1 MASSSGKMNHPPG
14 GSGAC
19 NGTAIADI
27 PSVNVEQELYDYQM
41 HTKMCKKIAQ
51 LTKVIYSLNT
61 KNEEQEA
68 TLQSLRRFAT
78 ETQGS
83 LQPTTG
89 QDEEEEESASILR
102 TRLLE
107 LQAAVE
113 EVEERGQRA
122 EIEYAERI
130 AVLTQETSDLRR
142 DYQNLQTD
150 RDNQHKLLQQTQ
162 EEKKHLENEYQQL
175 RKARD
180 EERKREEEEKM
191 QRVEEERKKEMED
204 KNRETEERNRES
216 QERKRVEEECE
227 IKLKTVRKEVQAL
240 REEKES
246 VEKQFKSD
254 MEEWKKRVKD
264 MEEERKEE
272 QEAAKKTLQQSL
284 NEHINQWHQREQENR
299 KSQNSTLQQRLRKAE
314 ADLEVREQRLN
325 DSNRHCSKLQER
337 VEDIEE
343 QLEDGR
349 QRVAEAESVAKK
361 AEEEL
366 TVAKERLLLQENE
379 LQSKSEELMS
389 QSSSQ
394 VRFSAEVEELRSQLS
409 RLNIRNKELELQNSG
424 RSNDHARM
432 LKQHADTLSSMRL
445 ELQRA
450 HTEEIRR
457 LQQEVEN
464 ERKNDRQELEEE
476 KKQVQQKMEDEKV
489 RLKEQL
495 RKALEE
501 VIRKHASELR
511 HAHTM
516 LDAEKKKTQQAEE
529 QMKTTEE
536 DRKVLETERVELCNQ
551 LQLSKTEMTKLEEMV
566 QTLEREREEEKE
578 RAKER
583 EKECAEVEQQSACGP
598 ECVRMR
604 EELENTHSSMQQI
617 QEEFAAQKE
626 VLQAEISALQQERDI
641 LQQSNHGLEERIRLQ
656 FEKQFSDQI
665 MELKREKEEE
675 IRKMNQ
681 QWQHRVEELQTQLE
695 ERRVLSEKIEGER
708 ERRYGNGEMERMKQE
723 IQKTRDMNSSLRAQ
737 LHSTI
742 QEKERLM
749 RQQLQVVKEE
759 DEDEEDRKSTGEREE
774 EREKRGWR
782 EREEELLRVERLNHQ
797 RALQVLEAQANEELQ
812 AERQRL
818 LTQHKLQLDKQKAEL
833 TQQHTEWVRQVTQRH
848 MQQIEDLQ
856 NEIHTHTQMMAL
868 QQDLKQQNRLQ
879 SLERQLD
886 EKSSEVQELKRENE
900 DLKERI
906 NALSSQREEQ
916 DDHKHKHK
924 SFPVKKDEDGE
935 ADGSDHRNNMETV
948 KREHRMEIQ
957 TIISDFS
964 TAQTRLQARI
974 VALETELREREERG
988 KRRVEDLHTIAKLQD
1003 KLSERDQLIKSLVE
1017 DLHQLS
1023 QHPPLC
1029 SDEILKPHESRTQAG
1044 TLTPTMKKKTVEDTC
1059 IPNLCSYDGGSPK
1072 AKCSPVMERVL
1083 PSLEQSGRGTPLT
1096 RTHPPTSPH
1105 AEHRA
1110 SVRHSRPSSQELRHQ
1125 PQLKINYNQHIR
1137 TPAEQRVIE
1146 TGPDG
1151 QDPQKQEWFTKYFSF

>member
-1 MASSSGKMNHPPG
+1 MASGSGK
-14 GSGAC
+14 SGAC

-27 PSVNVEQELYDYQM
+27 PKVNVEQELYDYQM

-68 TLQSLRRFAT
+68 TLQSLRRVAT

-83 LQPTTG
+83 LQPTAG

-107 LQAAVE
+107 LQATVE

-122 EIEYAERI
+122 EIEYVERI
-130 AVLTQETSDLRR
+130 AVLTQETSDLHR
-142 DYQNLQTD
+142 DYQNLQTE
-150 RDNQHKLLQQTQ
+150 RDSQHKLLQQTQ
-162 EEKKHLENEYQQL
+162 EENKRLESECQEL
-175 RKARD
+175 RRARD

-191 QRVEEERKKEMED
+191 HRVEEERK
-204 KNRETEERNRES
+204 RES
-216 QERKRVEEECE
+216 QERKRLEEECE
-227 IKLKTVRKEVQAL
+227 ERLKAVRKELQAL
-240 REEKES
+240 REEKERA
-246 VEKQFKSD
+246 EKEWKRD
-254 MEEWKKRVKD
+254 VEEWKRRIKE
-264 MEEERKEE
+264 MEEEKREE
-272 QEAAKKTLQQSL
+272 QNAAEKMLQKSL

-299 KSQNSTLQQRLRKAE
+299 KSQNATLQQRLRKAE
-314 ADLEVREQRLN
+314 TDLEVQEQRLN
-325 DSNRHCSKLQER
+325 ESNRHCSKLQER
-337 VEDIEE
+337 VEELEE

-349 QRVAEAESVAKK
+349 RRVAEAEDVARK
-361 AEEEL
+361 ADEEL
-366 TVAKERLLLQENE
+366 AVAKERLLLQENE

-394 VRFSAEVEELRSQLS
+394 VRVSAEVEELRSQLS
-409 RLNIRNKELELQNSG
+409 RLNIRNKELEFQNSG

-432 LKQHADTLSSMRL
+432 LKQASPAHKHAFKSRMKDCVYELPHHNHADALSSMRL

-457 LQQEVEN
+457 LQQEVDN

-476 KKQVQQKMEDEKV
+476 KKQVQQKMEEEKV

-511 HAHTM
+511 HTHAM
-516 LDAEKKKTQQAEE
+516 LDAEKKTTQQFEE
-529 QMKTTEE
+529 QMKTREE
-536 DRKVLETERVELCNQ
+536 ERKALETEREELRNQ
-551 LQLSKTEMTKLEEMV
+551 LQLSHREVFADLSLLGLQMAKLEEMI
-566 QTLEREREEEKE
+566 QTLEREREEERE
-578 RAKER
+578 RSKER
-583 EKECAEVEQQSACGP
+583 EQECAEVKQQTACGP
-598 ECVRMR
+598 ECVRVR

-617 QEEFAAQKE
+617 QEEFTAKKE
-626 VLQAEISALQQERDI
+626 VLQAEISALQQERDV
-641 LQQSNHGLEERIRLQ
+641 LQQSNHSIEERIRLQ

-665 MELKREKEEE
+665 VELEREREEE
-675 IRKMNQ
+675 IRKMDQ

-695 ERRVLSEKIEGER
+695 ERRALSEKMEGER

-723 IQKTRDMNSSLRAQ
+723 IQKTRDMNSSLRSQ

-749 RQQLQVVKEE
+749 RQKLQV
-759 DEDEEDRKSTGEREE
+759 
-774 EREKRGWR
+774 
-782 EREEELLRVERLNHQ
+782 H
-797 RALQVLEAQANEELQ
+797 
-812 AERQRL
+812 
-818 LTQHKLQLDKQKAEL
+818 KQKAEL

-886 EKSSEVQELKRENE
+886 EKSSEVQELKRENG
-900 DLKERI
+900 DLKRMS
-906 NALSSQREEQ
+906 AKSTQREEP

-924 SFPVKKDEDGE
+924 SFSEERDEVGE
-935 ADGSDHRNNMETV
+935 EVGWDHRNNMESV

-964 TAQTRLQARI
+964 TAQTGLQARI

-1003 KLSERDQLIKSLVE
+1003 KLSERDQLIKSLVVRDAHTRRHE

-1023 QHPPLC
+1023 QHPTLC
-1029 SDEILKPHESRTQAG
+1029 SDEILKPYDSRTQAG
-1044 TLTPTMKKKTVEDTC
+1044 TLTPTMKKKGVEETS

-1072 AKCSPVMERVL
+1072 AKCSPVMERGL
-1083 PSLEQSGRGTPLT
+1083 SSLEQSGRGSTLT
-1096 RTHPPTSPH
+1096 RTHTPTPPN

-1110 SVRHSRPSSQELRHQ
+1110 SFRHKHPPSQEVRHQ
-1125 PQLKINYNQHIR
+1125 PQLQINYSQHIR
-1137 TPAEQRVIE
+1137 TPAEQRLIE
-1146 TGPDG
+1146 TGSDG
-1151 QDPQKQEWFTKYFSF
+1151 QDSQKQEWFTKYFSF

>member
-1 MASSSGKMNHPPG
+1 MASSSGKMNQPSG

-27 PSVNVEQELYDYQM
+27 PNVNVEQEMYDYQM

-61 KNEEQEA
+61 KNDEQEA
-68 TLQSLRRFAT
+68 TLQSLRRVAT

-107 LQAAVE
+107 LQATVE
-113 EVEERGQRA
+113 EVEERGQRV
-122 EIEYAERI
+122 ENEYAERI

-162 EEKKHLENEYQQL
+162 EENKRLENECQEL
-175 RKARD
+175 IRARD

-191 QRVEEERKKEMED
+191 NRVEEERKRETEERNK
-204 KNRETEERNRES
+204 ETEERNRES
-216 QERKRVEEECE
+216 RERKRVEDECE
-227 IKLKTVRKEVQAL
+227 ERLKTVRKELQAL
-240 REEKES
+240 REEKERA
-246 VEKQFKSD
+246 EKEWKRD
-254 MEEWKKRVKD
+254 VEEWKKRVKD
-264 MEEERKEE
+264 MEEERREE

-299 KSQNSTLQQRLRKAE
+299 KSQNATLQQRLRKAE
-314 ADLEVREQRLN
+314 TDLEVREQRLN
-325 DSNRHCSKLQER
+325 ESNRHCSKLQER
-337 VEDIEE
+337 VEDLEE

-349 QRVAEAESVAKK
+349 RRVSEAEGVAKK

-366 TVAKERLLLQENE
+366 AVAKERLLLQENE

-394 VRFSAEVEELRSQLS
+394 VRVSAEVEELRSQLS

-424 RSNDHARM
+424 RSSDHARM

-476 KKQVQQKMEDEKV
+476 KKNVQQKMEEEKV

-511 HAHTM
+511 HAHAM

-529 QMKTTEE
+529 QMKTGEE
-536 DRKVLETERVELCNQ
+536 ERKVLEKEKEDLDNQ
-551 LQLSKTEMTKLEEMV
+551 LQLSNTEMAKLECV
-566 QTLEREREEEKE
+566 IQTLEREREEEKE

-583 EKECAEVEQQSACGP
+583 EECAEVERQSAYCL
-598 ECVRMR
+598 ECVRVK
-604 EELENTHSSMQQI
+604 EELENMHRSMEQI

-626 VLQAEISALQQERDI
+626 LLQAEISALQQERDI
-641 LQQSNHGLEERIRLQ
+641 LQQSNHGIEERTRLQ

-665 MELKREKEEE
+665 VELKREREEE

-695 ERRVLSEKIEGER
+695 ERRALSEKLDGER
-708 ERRYGNGEMERMKQE
+708 ERRYSNGEMERMKQE
-723 IQKTRDMNSSLRAQ
+723 IQKTRDMNSSLRSQ

-742 QEKERLM
+742 QEKERLI

-759 DEDEEDRKSTGEREE
+759 DEDEEDEKATGEREE
-774 EREKRGWR
+774 EKEKWGWR

-797 RALQVLEAQANEELQ
+797 RALQALETQASEELQ
-812 AERQRL
+812 SERQRL

-900 DLKERI
+900 DLKERMS
-906 NALSSQREEQ
+906 AMSAQREEQ

-924 SFPVKKDEDGE
+924 SFPEERDAAGE
-935 ADGSDHRNNMETV
+935 ADGSDHRNNMESV

-964 TAQTRLQARI
+964 TSQTRLQARI

-1023 QHPPLC
+1023 QHPPHC
-1029 SDEILKPHESRTQAG
+1029 SDEIMKPYDSRTQAG
-1044 TLTPTMKKKTVEDTC
+1044 TLTPTMKKKGVEETS

-1072 AKCSPVMERVL
+1072 AKCSPVIERGF

-1096 RTHPPTSPH
+1096 RTHTPTSPH

-1110 SVRHSRPSSQELRHQ
+1110 SIRHSRPSSQEVRHQ
-1125 PQLKINYNQHIR
+1125 PQLKMNYNQHIR

>member
-1 MASSSGKMNHPPG
+1 MASSSGKMNQPPG

-27 PSVNVEQELYDYQM
+27 PSGVNVEQELYDYQM

-68 TLQSLRRFAT
+68 TLQSLRRVAT

-107 LQAAVE
+107 LQATVE

-130 AVLTQETSDLRR
+130 AMLTQETSDLRR
-142 DYQNLQTD
+142 DFHNLQTD
-150 RDNQHKLLQQTQ
+150 RDNQYKLLQQTQ
-162 EEKKHLENEYQQL
+162 EENKRLENECQEL
-175 RKARD
+175 RRTRD

-191 QRVEEERKKEMED
+191 HRVEEERKREMDE
-204 KNRETEERNRES
+204 KNRES
-216 QERKRVEEECE
+216 QERQRVEEECE
-227 IKLKTVRKEVQAL
+227 ERLKTVRKELQAL
-240 REEKES
+240 REEKERG
-246 VEKQFKSD
+246 EKEWKRD
-254 MEEWKKRVKD
+254 EEEWKKKMKE
-264 MEEERKEE
+264 MEEERREE
-272 QEAAKKTLQQSL
+272 QKAAEKTLQKSL
-284 NEHINQWHQREQENR
+284 NEHIHQWHQREQENR
-299 KSQNSTLQQRLRKAE
+299 KSQNATLQQRLRKAE
-314 ADLEVREQRLN
+314 TDLDVQEQRLN
-325 DSNRHCSKLQER
+325 ESNRHCSKLQER
-337 VEDIEE
+337 VEDLEE

-349 QRVAEAESVAKK
+349 HRVAEAEAVAKK

-366 TVAKERLLLQENE
+366 AVAKERLLLQENE

-394 VRFSAEVEELRSQLS
+394 VRVSAEVEELRSQLS

-457 LQQEVEN
+457 LQQEVDS
-464 ERKNDRQELEEE
+464 ERKHDRQELEEE
-476 KKQVQQKMEDEKV
+476 KKQVQQKMEEEKV

-511 HAHTM
+511 QAHAM
-516 LDAEKKKTQQAEE
+516 LDTEKKKTQQIEE
-529 QMKTTEE
+529 QLNTGEEERKT
-536 DRKVLETERVELCNQ
+536 LETEREELRNQ
-551 LQLSKTEMTKLEEMV
+551 LQLSN
-566 QTLEREREEEKE
+566 REEEF
-578 RAKER
+578 
-583 EKECAEVEQQSACGP
+583 
-598 ECVRMR
+598 
-604 EELENTHSSMQQI
+604 N
-617 QEEFAAQKE
+617 AQKE

-641 LQQSNHGLEERIRLQ
+641 LQQSNHGIEERIRLQ

-665 MELKREKEEE
+665 VELKREREEE

-695 ERRVLSEKIEGER
+695 ERRALSEKMEGER
-708 ERRYGNGEMERMKQE
+708 ERRYGNGEMDRMKQE
-723 IQKTRDMNSSLRAQ
+723 IQKTRDMNSTLRSQ

-759 DEDEEDRKSTGEREE
+759 DEDEEDGKATGEREG

-797 RALQVLEAQANEELQ
+797 RALQALEAQANEELQ
-812 AERQRL
+812 SERQRL

-900 DLKERI
+900 DLKERMSAVI
-906 NALSSQREEQ
+906 AQREEQ

-924 SFPVKKDEDGE
+924 SFSEERDEAGE
-935 ADGSDHRNNMETV
+935 AVGSDHRNNMESV

-1023 QHPPLC
+1023 QHPTLC
-1029 SDEILKPHESRTQAG
+1029 SDEILKPYDSRTQAG
-1044 TLTPTMKKKTVEDTC
+1044 TLTPTMKKKGVEETS

-1072 AKCSPVMERVL
+1072 PKCSPVMERSSV
-1083 PSLEQSGRGTPLT
+1083 EQCGRGTTLT
-1096 RTHPPTSPH
+1096 RTHTPTSPH
-1105 AEHRA
+1105 SEHRA
-1110 SVRHSRPSSQELRHQ
+1110 SIRQSRPPSQEVRHQ

>member
-1 MASSSGKMNHPPG
+1 MASSSGKMNLPPG

-27 PSVNVEQELYDYQM
+27 PSGVNVELYDYQM

-68 TLQSLRRFAT
+68 TLQSLRRVAT

-83 LQPTTG
+83 LQPTTD
-89 QDEEEEESASILR
+89 QDEEEEESAFILR

-107 LQAAVE
+107 LQATVE

-130 AVLTQETSDLRR
+130 AMLTQETSDLRR

-162 EEKKHLENEYQQL
+162 EENKRLENECQEQ
-175 RKARD
+175 RRARD

-191 QRVEEERKKEMED
+191 NRVEEERKREM
-204 KNRETEERNRES
+204 EERNRES
-216 QERKRVEEECE
+216 QERQRVEEQCE
-227 IKLKTVRKEVQAL
+227 ERLKMVRKELQAL
-240 REEKES
+240 KEEKERT
-246 VEKQFKSD
+246 EKEWKRD
-254 MEEWKKRVKD
+254 VDDWKKRAKEI
-264 MEEERKEE
+264 EEERREE
-272 QEAAKKTLQQSL
+272 QKAAEKTLQKSL

-299 KSQNSTLQQRLRKAE
+299 KSQNATLQQRLRKAE
-314 ADLEVREQRLN
+314 TDLEVQEQRLN
-325 DSNRHCSKLQER
+325 ESNRHCSKLQER
-337 VEDIEE
+337 VEDLEE

-349 QRVAEAESVAKK
+349 HRVAEAEAEAKK

-366 TVAKERLLLQENE
+366 AVAKERLLLQENE
-379 LQSKSEELMS
+379 LQKELMS

-394 VRFSAEVEELRSQLS
+394 VRVSAEVEELRSQLS

-432 LKQHADTLSSMRL
+432 LKQHADALSSMRL

-450 HTEEIRR
+450 HIEEIRR

-476 KKQVQQKMEDEKV
+476 KKEVQQKMEEEKV

-511 HAHTM
+511 QAHAM
-516 LDAEKKKTQQAEE
+516 LDAEKKKTQQIEE
-529 QMKTTEE
+529 QMKTGGEE
-536 DRKVLETERVELCNQ
+536 RKALETEREELQNQ
-551 LQLSKTEMTKLEEMV
+551 LQLSNREMVKLEGVIQM
-566 QTLEREREEEKE
+566 LEREREEEKE
-578 RAKER
+578 RARER
-583 EKECAEVEQQSACGP
+583 EQEYAKVERQSACGP
-598 ECVRMR
+598 ECVRVR

-641 LQQSNHGLEERIRLQ
+641 LQQSNHSIEERIRLQ

-665 MELKREKEEE
+665 VEMKREREEE
-675 IRKMNQ
+675 IRKKNQ
-681 QWQHRVEELQTQLE
+681 QWQHRVDELQTQLE
-695 ERRVLSEKIEGER
+695 ERRALSEKMEGER

-723 IQKTRDMNSSLRAQ
+723 IQKTRDMNSTLRSQ

-749 RQQLQVVKEE
+749 RKQLQVVKEE
-759 DEDEEDRKSTGEREE
+759 DEDEDEEDGKATVEREE
-774 EREKRGWR
+774 ERAKRGWR

-797 RALQVLEAQANEELQ
+797 RALQALEAQANEELQ
-812 AERQRL
+812 SERQRL

-900 DLKERI
+900 DLKERMSAVI
-906 NALSSQREEQ
+906 AQKVEQ
-916 DDHKHKHK
+916 DDHKQKHK
-924 SFPVKKDEDGE
+924 SFSEERDEAGE
-935 ADGSDHRNNMETV
+935 AVGSDHRNNMESV

-957 TIISDFS
+957 TILSDFS
-964 TAQTRLQARI
+964 NAQTRLQARI

-1003 KLSERDQLIKSLVE
+1003 KLSERDRLIKSLVE

-1023 QHPPLC
+1023 QHPTLC
-1029 SDEILKPHESRTQAG
+1029 SDEILKPYDSRTQAG
-1044 TLTPTMKKKTVEDTC
+1044 TLTPTMKKKGVEETS

-1072 AKCSPVMERVL
+1072 AKCSPVMERG
-1083 PSLEQSGRGTPLT
+1083 SLEQCGRGNTLT
-1096 RTHPPTSPH
+1096 RTHTPTSPH
-1105 AEHRA
+1105 SEHRA
-1110 SVRHSRPSSQELRHQ
+1110 SSIRQSRPPSQEVRHQ
-1125 PQLKINYNQHIR
+1125 PPPKVNYNQHIR

>member
-1 MASSSGKMNHPPG
+1 MASSSGKMNQPPG

-27 PSVNVEQELYDYQM
+27 PNVNVEQELYDYQM

-68 TLQSLRRFAT
+68 TLQSLRRVAT

-107 LQAAVE
+107 LQATVE

-122 EIEYAERI
+122 EIEYVERI

-142 DYQNLQTD
+142 DFQNLQTD

-162 EEKKHLENEYQQL
+162 EENKRLENECQEL
-175 RKARD
+175 RRARD
-180 EERKREEEEKM
+180 EERKKEEEEKM
-191 QRVEEERKKEMED
+191 HRVEEERKREM
-204 KNRETEERNRES
+204 EERNRES
-216 QERKRVEEECE
+216 QERQRVEEECE
-227 IKLKTVRKEVQAL
+227 ERLKMVRKELQAL
-240 REEKES
+240 REEKERA
-246 VEKQFKSD
+246 EKEWKRD
-254 MEEWKKRVKD
+254 VEEWKKRVKE
-264 MEEERKEE
+264 MEEERREE
-272 QEAAKKTLQQSL
+272 QKATEKTLQKSL

-299 KSQNSTLQQRLRKAE
+299 KSQNATLQQRLRKAE
-314 ADLEVREQRLN
+314 TDLEVQEQRLN
-325 DSNRHCSKLQER
+325 ESNRHCNKLQER
-337 VEDIEE
+337 VEDLEE

-349 QRVAEAESVAKK
+349 HRVTEAEAVAKK

-366 TVAKERLLLQENE
+366 AVAKERLLLQENE
-379 LQSKSEELMS
+379 LQKELMS

-394 VRFSAEVEELRSQLS
+394 VRVSAEVEELRFQLS

-457 LQQEVEN
+457 LQQEVES

-476 KKQVQQKMEDEKV
+476 KKQVQQKMEEEKV

-511 HAHTM
+511 QAHAM
-516 LDAEKKKTQQAEE
+516 LDAEKKKTQQIEE
-529 QMKTTEE
+529 QMNTGEE
-536 DRKVLETERVELCNQ
+536 ERKALETEREELRNQ
-551 LQLSKTEMTKLEEMV
+551 LQLSNREMAKLEGV
-566 QTLEREREEEKE
+566 IQTLEKEREEEKE

-583 EKECAEVEQQSACGP
+583 EQEYAKVERQSACGP
-598 ECVRMR
+598 ECVRVR

-617 QEEFAAQKE
+617 QEECAAQKE

-641 LQQSNHGLEERIRLQ
+641 LQQSNHGIEERIRLQ

-665 MELKREKEEE
+665 VEMKREREEE

-695 ERRVLSEKIEGER
+695 ERRALSEKMEGER

-723 IQKTRDMNSSLRAQ
+723 IQKTRDMNSTLRSQ

-759 DEDEEDRKSTGEREE
+759 DEDEEDGKATGEREE

-797 RALQVLEAQANEELQ
+797 RALQALEAQANEELQ
-812 AERQRL
+812 SERQRL

-856 NEIHTHTQMMAL
+856 NEIHTYTQMMAL

-900 DLKERI
+900 DLKERMSAVI
-906 NALSSQREEQ
+906 AQKEER
-916 DDHKHKHK
+916 DDHKNKHK
-924 SFPVKKDEDGE
+924 SFSEERDEAGE
-935 ADGSDHRNNMETV
+935 AVGSDHRNNMESV

-1023 QHPPLC
+1023 QHPTLC
-1029 SDEILKPHESRTQAG
+1029 SNEILKPYDSRTQAG
-1044 TLTPTMKKKTVEDTC
+1044 TLTPTMKKKGVEETS

-1072 AKCSPVMERVL
+1072 AKCSPVMERGL
-1083 PSLEQSGRGTPLT
+1083 SSLEQCGRGTTLT
-1096 RTHPPTSPH
+1096 RTHTPTSPH
-1105 AEHRA
+1105 SEHRA
-1110 SVRHSRPSSQELRHQ
+1110 SIRQSRPPSQEVRHQ

>member
-1 MASSSGKMNHPPG
+1 MASGSGK
-14 GSGAC
+14 SGAC

-27 PSVNVEQELYDYQM
+27 PKVNVEQELYDYQM

-68 TLQSLRRFAT
+68 TLQSLRRVAT

-83 LQPTTG
+83 LQPTAG

-107 LQAAVE
+107 LQATVE

-122 EIEYAERI
+122 EIEYVERI
-130 AVLTQETSDLRR
+130 AVLTQETSDLHR
-142 DYQNLQTD
+142 DYQNLQTE
-150 RDNQHKLLQQTQ
+150 RDSQHKLLQQTQ
-162 EEKKHLENEYQQL
+162 EENKRLESECQEL
-175 RKARD
+175 RRARD

-191 QRVEEERKKEMED
+191 HRVEEERK
-204 KNRETEERNRES
+204 RES
-216 QERKRVEEECE
+216 QERKRLEEECE
-227 IKLKTVRKEVQAL
+227 ERLKAVRKELQAL
-240 REEKES
+240 REERERAEKEWKRD
-246 VEKQFKSD
+246 V
-254 MEEWKKRVKD
+254 EEWKRRIKE
-264 MEEERKEE
+264 MEEEKREE
-272 QEAAKKTLQQSL
+272 QNAAEKMLQKSL

-299 KSQNSTLQQRLRKAE
+299 KSQNATLQQRLRKAE
-314 ADLEVREQRLN
+314 TDLEVQEQRLN
-325 DSNRHCSKLQER
+325 ESNRHCSKLQER
-337 VEDIEE
+337 VEELEE

-349 QRVAEAESVAKK
+349 RRVAEAEDVARK
-361 AEEEL
+361 ADEEL
-366 TVAKERLLLQENE
+366 AVAKERLLLQENE
-379 LQSKSEELMS
+379 LQKELMS

-394 VRFSAEVEELRSQLS
+394 VRVSAEVEELRSQLS
-409 RLNIRNKELELQNSG
+409 RLNIRNKELEFQNSG

-432 LKQHADTLSSMRL
+432 LKQHADALSSMRL

-457 LQQEVEN
+457 LQQEVDN

-476 KKQVQQKMEDEKV
+476 KKQVQQKMEEEKV

-511 HAHTM
+511 HTHAM
-516 LDAEKKKTQQAEE
+516 LDAEKKTTQQVEE
-529 QMKTTEE
+529 QMKTREE
-536 DRKVLETERVELCNQ
+536 ERKALETEREELRNQ
-551 LQLSKTEMTKLEEMV
+551 LQLSHREMAKLEEMIK
-566 QTLEREREEEKE
+566 TLEREREEERE

-583 EKECAEVEQQSACGP
+583 EQECAEVERQTACGP
-598 ECVRMR
+598 ECVRVR
-604 EELENTHSSMQQI
+604 EELENTRSSMQQI
-617 QEEFAAQKE
+617 QEEFTAKKE
-626 VLQAEISALQQERDI
+626 VLQAEVSALQQERDV
-641 LQQSNHGLEERIRLQ
+641 LQQSNHSTEERIRLQ

-665 MELKREKEEE
+665 VELEREREEE

-695 ERRVLSEKIEGER
+695 ERRALSEKMEGER

-723 IQKTRDMNSSLRAQ
+723 IQKTRDMNSSLRSQ

-749 RQQLQVVKEE
+749 RQKLQVVKEE
-759 DEDEEDRKSTGEREE
+759 DEDEEDGRATGEREE
-774 EREKRGWR
+774 EREKWRWR

-797 RALQVLEAQANEELQ
+797 RALQALEAQAHEELQ
-812 AERQRL
+812 SERQRL

-886 EKSSEVQELKRENE
+886 EKSSEVQELKRENG
-900 DLKERI
+900 DLKRMS
-906 NALSSQREEQ
+906 AKSTQREEP

-924 SFPVKKDEDGE
+924 SFSEERDEAGE
-935 ADGSDHRNNMETV
+935 EVGWDHRNNMESV

-964 TAQTRLQARI
+964 TAQTGLQARI

-1023 QHPPLC
+1023 QHPTLC
-1029 SDEILKPHESRTQAG
+1029 SDEILKPYDSRTQAG
-1044 TLTPTMKKKTVEDTC
+1044 TLTPTMKKKGVEETS

-1072 AKCSPVMERVL
+1072 AKCSPVMERGL
-1083 PSLEQSGRGTPLT
+1083 SSLEQSGRGSTLT
-1096 RTHPPTSPH
+1096 RTHTPPN

-1110 SVRHSRPSSQELRHQ
+1110 SFRHKHPPSQEVRHQ
-1125 PQLKINYNQHIR
+1125 PQLQINYSQHIR
-1137 TPAEQRVIE
+1137 TPAEQRLIE
-1146 TGPDG
+1146 TGSDG
-1151 QDPQKQEWFTKYFSF
+1151 QDSQKQEWFTKYFSF

>member
-1 MASSSGKMNHPPG
+1 MASSSGKMNQPPG

-27 PSVNVEQELYDYQM
+27 PSGVNAEQELYDYQM

-68 TLQSLRRFAT
+68 TLQSLRRVAT

-89 QDEEEEESASILR
+89 QDEEEEESAFILR

-107 LQAAVE
+107 LQATVE

-122 EIEYAERI
+122 EIEYAECI
-130 AVLTQETSDLRR
+130 AVLTQETSDLRI

-162 EEKKHLENEYQQL
+162 EENKRLENECQEL
-175 RKARD
+175 RRARD

-191 QRVEEERKKEMED
+191 HRVEEERKREM
-204 KNRETEERNRES
+204 EERNRES
-216 QERKRVEEECE
+216 QERQRVEEECE
-227 IKLKTVRKEVQAL
+227 ERLKTVRKELQAL
-240 REEKES
+240 REEKER
-246 VEKQFKSD
+246 VEKEWKRD
-254 MEEWKKRVKD
+254 VEEWKKRVKE
-264 MEEERKEE
+264 MEEERREE
-272 QEAAKKTLQQSL
+272 QKAAEKTLQKSL

-299 KSQNSTLQQRLRKAE
+299 KSQNATLQQRLRKAE
-314 ADLEVREQRLN
+314 TDLEVQEQRLN
-325 DSNRHCSKLQER
+325 ESNRHCSKLQER
-337 VEDIEE
+337 VEDLED

-349 QRVAEAESVAKK
+349 HRVAEAEAVAKK

-366 TVAKERLLLQENE
+366 AVAKERLLLQENE
-379 LQSKSEELMS
+379 LQSKSGAHA
-389 QSSSQ
+389 QY
-394 VRFSAEVEELRSQLS
+394 RS
-409 RLNIRNKELELQNSG
+409 
-424 RSNDHARM
+424 
-432 LKQHADTLSSMRL
+432 HADALSSMRL

-476 KKQVQQKMEDEKV
+476 KKRVQQKMEEEKV

-511 HAHTM
+511 QAHTM
-516 LDAEKKKTQQAEE
+516 LDAEKKKTQQIEE
-529 QMKTTEE
+529 QMKTGEE
-536 DRKVLETERVELCNQ
+536 ERKALETEREELHNQ
-551 LQLSKTEMTKLEEMV
+551 LQLSNREMAKLEGV
-566 QTLEREREEEKE
+566 IQTLEREREEEKE

-583 EKECAEVEQQSACGP
+583 EQEYAKVERQSACGP
-598 ECVRMR
+598 ECVRVK

-641 LQQSNHGLEERIRLQ
+641 LQQSNHGIEERIRLQ

-665 MELKREKEEE
+665 VEMKREREEE

-695 ERRVLSEKIEGER
+695 ERRALSEKMEGER

-723 IQKTRDMNSSLRAQ
+723 IQKTRDMNSTLRSQ

-759 DEDEEDRKSTGEREE
+759 DEDEEDGKATGEREE

-797 RALQVLEAQANEELQ
+797 RALQALDAQANEELQ
-812 AERQRL
+812 SERQRL

-900 DLKERI
+900 DLKERMSAVI
-906 NALSSQREEQ
+906 AQKVEQ

-924 SFPVKKDEDGE
+924 SFSEECDEAGE
-935 ADGSDHRNNMETV
+935 AVGSDHRNNMESV

-957 TIISDFS
+957 TIISDFG

-1017 DLHQLS
+1017 DLHQIS
-1023 QHPPLC
+1023 QHPTLC
-1029 SDEILKPHESRTQAG
+1029 SDEIFKPYDSRTQAG
-1044 TLTPTMKKKTVEDTC
+1044 TLTPTMKKKGVEETS
-1059 IPNLCSYDGGSPK
+1059 IPNFCSYDGGSPK
-1072 AKCSPVMERVL
+1072 AKCSPVMERG
-1083 PSLEQSGRGTPLT
+1083 SLEQCGRGTTLT
-1096 RTHPPTSPH
+1096 RTHTPTSPH
-1105 AEHRA
+1105 SEHRA
-1110 SVRHSRPSSQELRHQ
+1110 SIRQSRPPSQEVRHQ

>member
-1 MASSSGKMNHPPG
+1 MASSSGKMNQPPG

-27 PSVNVEQELYDYQM
+27 PNVNVEQEMYDYQM

-68 TLQSLRRFAT
+68 TLLSLRRVAT

-83 LQPTTG
+83 LQPTAG

-107 LQAAVE
+107 LQATVE

-122 EIEYAERI
+122 EIEYVERI
-130 AVLTQETSDLRR
+130 AVLTQETSDLHR

-162 EEKKHLENEYQQL
+162 EENKRLENECQEL
-175 RKARD
+175 RRARD

-191 QRVEEERKKEMED
+191 HRVEEERKREVEER
-204 KNRETEERNRES
+204 NRETEERNRES
-216 QERKRVEEECE
+216 RERKRVEDECE
-227 IKLKTVRKEVQAL
+227 ERLKTVRKELQAL
-240 REEKES
+240 REEKEKA
-246 VEKQFKSD
+246 EKEWKRD
-254 MEEWKKRVKD
+254 VEEWKKRVKD
-264 MEEERKEE
+264 MEEERREE

-299 KSQNSTLQQRLRKAE
+299 KSQNATLQQRLRKAE
-314 ADLEVREQRLN
+314 TDLEVREQRLN
-325 DSNRHCSKLQER
+325 ESNRHCSKLQER
-337 VEDIEE
+337 VEDLEE

-349 QRVAEAESVAKK
+349 RRVAEAEGVAKK

-366 TVAKERLLLQENE
+366 AVAKERLLLQENE

-432 LKQHADTLSSMRL
+432 LKQHADALSSMRL

-476 KKQVQQKMEDEKV
+476 KKQVQQKMEEEKV

-511 HAHTM
+511 HAHAM
-516 LDAEKKKTQQAEE
+516 LDAEKKKTQQADE
-529 QMKTTEE
+529 QMKTGEE
-536 DRKVLETERVELCNQ
+536 ERKGLETEREELHKQ
-551 LQLSKTEMTKLEEMV
+551 LQLSNTEIAKLEGV
-566 QTLEREREEEKE
+566 LQTLEREREEEKE

-583 EKECAEVEQQSACGP
+583 EKECAEVERQSANGL
-598 ECVRMR
+598 ECVQVK
-604 EELENTHSSMQQI
+604 EELENMHRSMQQI

-641 LQQSNHGLEERIRLQ
+641 LQQSNHGVEERIRLQ

-665 MELKREKEEE
+665 VELKREREEE
-675 IRKMNQ
+675 IRNMNQ

-695 ERRVLSEKIEGER
+695 ERRALSEKLEGER

-723 IQKTRDMNSSLRAQ
+723 IQKTRDMNSSLRSQ

-749 RQQLQVVKEE
+749 RQHLQVVKEE
-759 DEDEEDRKSTGEREE
+759 DEDEEDGKATGEREE
-774 EREKRGWR
+774 EREKWGWR

-797 RALQVLEAQANEELQ
+797 RALQALETQANEELQ
-812 AERQRL
+812 SERQRL

-900 DLKERI
+900 DLKERMS
-906 NALSSQREEQ
+906 AMSAQREEQ
-916 DDHKHKHK
+916 VDHKHKHK
-924 SFPVKKDEDGE
+924 SFLEERDAAGE
-935 ADGSDHRNNMETV
+935 ADGSDHRNSMESV
-948 KREHRMEIQ
+948 KREHRLEIQ

-964 TAQTRLQARI
+964 TAQTRLQGRI

-1029 SDEILKPHESRTQAG
+1029 SDEILKPYDSRTQAG
-1044 TLTPTMKKKTVEDTC
+1044 TLTPTMKKKGVEETS

-1072 AKCSPVMERVL
+1072 AKCSPVERGL
-1083 PSLEQSGRGTPLT
+1083 PSLDQSGRGTPLT
-1096 RTHPPTSPH
+1096 RTHTPTSPH

-1110 SVRHSRPSSQELRHQ
+1110 SIRHSRPPSQEVRHQ

-1137 TPAEQRVIE
+1137 IPAEQRVIE

>member
-1 MASSSGKMNHPPG
+1 MASSAGKMNQPPG
-14 GSGAC
+14 DDC
-19 NGTAIADI
+19 NGTAIADV
-27 PSVNVEQELYDYQM
+27 SNVEQEMYDYQM

-68 TLQSLRRFAT
+68 TLQSLRRVAT
-78 ETQGS
+78 EMQGS
-83 LQPTTG
+83 LQPTTS
-89 QDEEEEESASILR
+89 QDDEDEESAFILR

-107 LQAAVE
+107 LQATVE

-122 EIEYAERI
+122 EIEYTERI
-130 AVLTQETSDLRR
+130 AMLTQETADLRR
-142 DYQNLQTD
+142 DYINLQTE

-162 EEKKHLENEYQQL
+162 DENKRLENECQEL
-175 RKARD
+175 RRARD
-180 EERKREEEEKM
+180 EESNREEEEKMHRVEEERKREEEDRKREA
-191 QRVEEERKKEMED
+191 EERKRLK
-204 KNRETEERNRES
+204 
-216 QERKRVEEECE
+216 EECE
-227 IKLKTVRKEVQAL
+227 DRLNTLRQKLKDL
-240 REEKES
+240 REEKGRS
-246 VEKQFKSD
+246 EKECKREV
-254 MEEWKKRVKD
+254 EEWKKRMKE
-264 MEEERKEE
+264 MEEERREE

-284 NEHINQWHQREQENR
+284 NEHISQWHQREQENR
-299 KSQNSTLQQRLRKAE
+299 KSQNATLQQRLRKAE
-314 ADLEVREQRLN
+314 AELEVQEQRLN
-325 DSNRHCSKLQER
+325 ESNRHCCKLQER
-337 VEDIEE
+337 VEDLEE
-343 QLEDGR
+343 QLEEGR
-349 QRVAEAESVAKK
+349 HRVTEAEGVAKK

-366 TVAKERLLLQENE
+366 SVAKERLLLQENE

-394 VRFSAEVEELRSQLS
+394 VRVSAEVEELRSQLS
-409 RLNIRNKELELQNSG
+409 RLNIRNKELELQNNG

-432 LKQHADTLSSMRL
+432 LKQHADALSSMRL

-450 HTEEIRR
+450 HTEEIGR
-457 LQQEVEN
+457 LQQEVEK

-476 KKQVQQKMEDEKV
+476 KKQVQQKMEEEKT

-511 HAHTM
+511 HAHAM
-516 LDAEKKKTQQAEE
+516 LDGEKKRIQQVEE
-529 QMKTTEE
+529 QMKASEEEKQGLQTEKE
-536 DRKVLETERVELCNQ
+536 ELCNQ
-551 LQLSKTEMTKLEEMV
+551 LELSKTQIAKLEGV
-566 QTLEREREEEKE
+566 IQTLEREREEEKE

-583 EKECAEVEQQSACGP
+583 EESAEVERQSACGP
-598 ECVRMR
+598 ECVRVR
-604 EELENTHSSMQQI
+604 EELENTHSSMHRI
-617 QEEFAAQKE
+617 KEEFAALNE
-626 VLQAEISALQQERDI
+626 GLQAEISALQQERDI
-641 LQQSNHGLEERIRLQ
+641 LQQSNHGTEERTRLQ
-656 FEKQFSDQI
+656 FEKQFSDQVA
-665 MELKREKEEE
+665 ELKREREEE
-675 IRKMNQ
+675 VKKINQ

-695 ERRVLSEKIEGER
+695 DRRVLSEKMEGER
-708 ERRYGNGEMERMKQE
+708 ERRYSDGEMERVKQE

-749 RQQLQVVKEE
+749 RQQLQVVREE
-759 DEDEEDRKSTGEREE
+759 DEDEEDREAAGERDK

-782 EREEELLRVERLNHQ
+782 EREEELLHAERLNHQ
-797 RALQVLEAQANEELQ
+797 RALQALETQASEDLQ
-812 AERQRL
+812 SERQRL

-886 EKSSEVQELKRENE
+886 EKSSEVQELKRDNE
-900 DLKERI
+900 DLKEQM
-906 NALSSQREEQ
+906 NTMSAQREER
-916 DDHKHKHK
+916 DKHKHR
-924 SFPVKKDEDGE
+924 SFSEERDEGGE
-935 ADGSDHRNNMETV
+935 ADGNDMECM

-964 TAQTRLQARI
+964 SAQTRLQARI

-1029 SDEILKPHESRTQAG
+1029 SDETLKPYDSRTQAG
-1044 TLTPTMKKKTVEDTC
+1044 TLTPTMKKKGVEETSM
-1059 IPNLCSYDGGSPK
+1059 PNFCSYDGGSSKP
-1072 AKCSPVMERVL
+1072 KCSTVMECGL
-1083 PSLEQSGRGTPLT
+1083 PSLEQSGRGNPLT
-1096 RTHPPTSPH
+1096 RTHTPTSPH
-1105 AEHRA
+1105 AERRT
-1110 SVRHSRPSSQELRHQ
+1110 SVRHSCPPSQEVRHQ
-1125 PQLKINYNQHIR
+1125 TQLKINYNQHIR

-1146 TGPDG
+1146 TGPDR

>member
-1 MASSSGKMNHPPG
+1 MSSSAAVAINDRQSGVTRPAGGMNPLSCINDIIKVWHNFVTF
-14 GSGAC
+14 SGYKLNISKNTSFC
-19 NGTAIADI
+19 ECSKPII
-27 PSVNVEQELYDYQM
+27 PSKSSADS
-41 HTKMCKKIAQ
+41 
-51 LTKVIYSLNT
+51 VIYSLNT

-68 TLQSLRRFAT
+68 TLQSLRRVAT

-89 QDEEEEESASILR
+89 QDEEEEESAFILR

-107 LQAAVE
+107 LQATVE

-130 AVLTQETSDLRR
+130 AVLTQETSNLHR

-162 EEKKHLENEYQQL
+162 EENKRLENECQEL
-175 RKARD
+175 RRARD

-191 QRVEEERKKEMED
+191 HRVEEERKREM
-204 KNRETEERNRES
+204 EERNRES
-216 QERKRVEEECE
+216 QERQRVEEECE
-227 IKLKTVRKEVQAL
+227 ERLKTVRKELQAL
-240 REEKES
+240 REEKER
-246 VEKQFKSD
+246 VEKEWKRD
-254 MEEWKKRVKD
+254 VEEWKKRVNE
-264 MEEERKEE
+264 MEEERREE
-272 QEAAKKTLQQSL
+272 QKAAEKTLQKSL

-299 KSQNSTLQQRLRKAE
+299 KSQNATLQQRLRKAE
-314 ADLEVREQRLN
+314 TDLEVQEQRLN
-325 DSNRHCSKLQER
+325 ESNRHCSKLQER
-337 VEDIEE
+337 VEDLEE

-349 QRVAEAESVAKK
+349 HRLAEAEAVAKK

-366 TVAKERLLLQENE
+366 AVAKERLLLQENE

-432 LKQHADTLSSMRL
+432 LKQHADALSSMRL

-464 ERKNDRQELEEE
+464 EK
-476 KKQVQQKMEDEKV
+476 EKV

-511 HAHTM
+511 QAHAM
-516 LDAEKKKTQQAEE
+516 LDAEKKKTQQIEE
-529 QMKTTEE
+529 QMKTGEE
-536 DRKVLETERVELCNQ
+536 ERKALETEREELHNQ
-551 LQLSKTEMTKLEEMV
+551 LQLSNREMAKLEGV
-566 QTLEREREEEKE
+566 IQTLEREREEEKE

-583 EKECAEVEQQSACGP
+583 EQEYAKVERQSACGP
-598 ECVRMR
+598 ECVRVK

-641 LQQSNHGLEERIRLQ
+641 LQQSNHGIEERIRLQ

-665 MELKREKEEE
+665 VEMKREREEE

-695 ERRVLSEKIEGER
+695 ERRALSEKMEGER

-723 IQKTRDMNSSLRAQ
+723 IQKTRDMNSTLRSQ

-759 DEDEEDRKSTGEREE
+759 DEDEEDGKATGEREE

-797 RALQVLEAQANEELQ
+797 RALQALEAQANEELQ
-812 AERQRL
+812 SERQRL
-818 LTQHKLQLDKQKAEL
+818 LTQHKLQLGNH
-833 TQQHTEWVRQVTQRH
+833 HTPYR
-848 MQQIEDLQ
+848 MFFANI
-856 NEIHTHTQMMAL
+856 IKHTQMMAL

-900 DLKERI
+900 DLKERMSAVI
-906 NALSSQREEQ
+906 AQKVEQ
-916 DDHKHKHK
+916 DDHKHK
-924 SFPVKKDEDGE
+924 SFSEECDEAGE
-935 ADGSDHRNNMETV
+935 AVGSDHRNNMESV

-1017 DLHQLS
+1017 DLHQIS
-1023 QHPPLC
+1023 QHPTLC
-1029 SDEILKPHESRTQAG
+1029 SDEIFKPYDSRTQAG
-1044 TLTPTMKKKTVEDTC
+1044 TLTPTMKKKVVEETS
-1059 IPNLCSYDGGSPK
+1059 IPNFCSYDGGSSK
-1072 AKCSPVMERVL
+1072 AKCSPVMERG
-1083 PSLEQSGRGTPLT
+1083 SLEQCGRGTTLT
-1096 RTHPPTSPH
+1096 RTHTPTSPH
-1105 AEHRA
+1105 SEHRA
-1110 SVRHSRPSSQELRHQ
+1110 SIRQSRPPSQEVRHQ
-1125 PQLKINYNQHIR
+1125 PQLKITYNQHIR

>member
-1 MASSSGKMNHPPG
+1 MASSSGKMNQPPG

-27 PSVNVEQELYDYQM
+27 PSGVNVEQELYDYQM

-68 TLQSLRRFAT
+68 TLQSLRRVAT

-107 LQAAVE
+107 LQATVE

-130 AVLTQETSDLRR
+130 AMLTQETSDLRR
-142 DYQNLQTD
+142 DFHNLQTD
-150 RDNQHKLLQQTQ
+150 RDNQYKLLQQTQ
-162 EEKKHLENEYQQL
+162 EENKRLENECQEL
-175 RKARD
+175 RRTRD

-191 QRVEEERKKEMED
+191 HRVEEERKREMDE
-204 KNRETEERNRES
+204 KNRES
-216 QERKRVEEECE
+216 QERQRVEEECE
-227 IKLKTVRKEVQAL
+227 ERLKTVRKELQAL
-240 REEKES
+240 REEKERG
-246 VEKQFKSD
+246 EKEWKRD
-254 MEEWKKRVKD
+254 EEEWKKKMKE
-264 MEEERKEE
+264 MEEERREE
-272 QEAAKKTLQQSL
+272 QKAAEKTLQKSL
-284 NEHINQWHQREQENR
+284 NEHIHQWHQREQENR
-299 KSQNSTLQQRLRKAE
+299 KSQNATLQQRLRKAE
-314 ADLEVREQRLN
+314 TDLDVQEQRLN
-325 DSNRHCSKLQER
+325 ESNRHCSKLQER
-337 VEDIEE
+337 VEDLEE

-349 QRVAEAESVAKK
+349 HRVAEAEAVAKK

-366 TVAKERLLLQENE
+366 AVAKERLLLQENE

-394 VRFSAEVEELRSQLS
+394 VRVSAEVEELRSQLS

-457 LQQEVEN
+457 LQQEVDS
-464 ERKNDRQELEEE
+464 ERKHDRQELEEE
-476 KKQVQQKMEDEKV
+476 KKQVQQKMEEEKV

-511 HAHTM
+511 QAHAM
-516 LDAEKKKTQQAEE
+516 LDTEKKKTQQIEE
-529 QMKTTEE
+529 QLNTGEEERKT
-536 DRKVLETERVELCNQ
+536 LETEREELRNQ
-551 LQLSKTEMTKLEEMV
+551 LQLSNREMAKLEGV
-566 QTLEREREEEKE
+566 IQTLEREREEEKE

-583 EKECAEVEQQSACGP
+583 EQEYAKVERQSACGP
-598 ECVRMR
+598 ECVRVR

-617 QEEFAAQKE
+617 QEEFNAQKE

-641 LQQSNHGLEERIRLQ
+641 LQQSNHGIEERIRLQ

-665 MELKREKEEE
+665 VELKREREEE

-695 ERRVLSEKIEGER
+695 ERRALSEKMEGER
-708 ERRYGNGEMERMKQE
+708 ERRYGNGEMDRMKQE
-723 IQKTRDMNSSLRAQ
+723 IQKTRDMNSTLRSQ

-759 DEDEEDRKSTGEREE
+759 DEDEEDGKATGEREG

-797 RALQVLEAQANEELQ
+797 RALQALEAQANEELQ
-812 AERQRL
+812 SERQRL

-900 DLKERI
+900 DLKERMSAVI
-906 NALSSQREEQ
+906 AQREEQ

-924 SFPVKKDEDGE
+924 SFSEERDEAGE
-935 ADGSDHRNNMETV
+935 AVGSDHRNNMESV

-1023 QHPPLC
+1023 QHPTLC
-1029 SDEILKPHESRTQAG
+1029 SDEILKPYDSRTQAG
-1044 TLTPTMKKKTVEDTC
+1044 TLTPTMKKKGVEETS

-1072 AKCSPVMERVL
+1072 PKCSPVMERSSV
-1083 PSLEQSGRGTPLT
+1083 EQCGRGTTLT
-1096 RTHPPTSPH
+1096 RTHTPTSPH
-1105 AEHRA
+1105 SEHRA
-1110 SVRHSRPSSQELRHQ
+1110 SIRQSRPPSQEVRHQ

>member
-1 MASSSGKMNHPPG
+1 MASSSGKMNQPTG

-27 PSVNVEQELYDYQM
+27 PNVNVAQELFDYQM

-68 TLQSLRRFAT
+68 TLQSLRRVAT

-107 LQAAVE
+107 LQATVE

-122 EIEYAERI
+122 EIDYVERI

-142 DYQNLQTD
+142 DYQNLQTE
-150 RDNQHKLLQQTQ
+150 RDNQHKLLQQTREENKRLESECQ
-162 EEKKHLENEYQQL
+162 EL
-175 RKARD
+175 RRARD
-180 EERKREEEEKM
+180 EERKQEEEEKM
-191 QRVEEERKKEMED
+191 HRVEEERK
-204 KNRETEERNRES
+204 RQT
-216 QERKRVEEECE
+216 QERKRLEEECE
-227 IKLKTVRKEVQAL
+227 ERLKAVRNELQAC
-240 REEKES
+240 REEKERA
-246 VEKQFKSD
+246 EKEWKRD
-254 MEEWKKRVKD
+254 VEEWKRRMKE
-264 MEEERKEE
+264 MEEEKREE
-272 QEAAKKTLQQSL
+272 QKAAEKTLQKSL

-299 KSQNSTLQQRLRKAE
+299 KSQNATLQQRLRKAE
-314 ADLEVREQRLN
+314 TDLEVQEQRLN
-325 DSNRHCSKLQER
+325 ESNRHCSKLQER
-337 VEDIEE
+337 VEELEE

-349 QRVAEAESVAKK
+349 RRVAEAEGVAKK
-361 AEEEL
+361 ADEEL
-366 TVAKERLLLQENE
+366 AVAKERLLLQENE
-379 LQSKSEELMS
+379 LQSKSDELMS

-394 VRFSAEVEELRSQLS
+394 VRVSVEVKELRSQLS
-409 RLNIRNKELELQNSG
+409 RLNIRNKELELHNSG

-432 LKQHADTLSSMRL
+432 LKQHADALSSMRL

-476 KKQVQQKMEDEKV
+476 KKQVQQKMEEEKV
-489 RLKEQL
+489 MLKEQL

-511 HAHTM
+511 HAHAM
-516 LDAEKKKTQQAEE
+516 LDAEKKTTQQVEE
-529 QMKTTEE
+529 QMKTREE
-536 DRKVLETERVELCNQ
+536 ERKALETEREELRNQ
-551 LQLSKTEMTKLEEMV
+551 LQLSNREMAKLEEV
-566 QTLEREREEEKE
+566 IETLERERDEEKE

-583 EKECAEVEQQSACGP
+583 EQECAEVKRQTACGP
-598 ECVRMR
+598 ECVRVR

-617 QEEFAAQKE
+617 QEEFAAKKE
-626 VLQAEISALQQERDI
+626 VLQAEISALQRERDI
-641 LQQSNHGLEERIRLQ
+641 LQQSNHSVEERIRLQ

-665 MELKREKEEE
+665 MELKREREEE

-695 ERRVLSEKIEGER
+695 ERRALSEKMEG
-708 ERRYGNGEMERMKQE
+708 ERRYGNGEIKQMKQE
-723 IQKTRDMNSSLRAQ
+723 IQKTRDTNSSLRSQ

-759 DEDEEDRKSTGEREE
+759 DEDEEDGRAAGEREE
-774 EREKRGWR
+774 EREKWGWR
-782 EREEELLRVERLNHQ
+782 EREEERLNHQ
-797 RALQVLEAQANEELQ
+797 RALQALEAQAHEEFQ
-812 AERQRL
+812 SERQRL

-856 NEIHTHTQMMAL
+856 NEIHTYTQMMAL

-900 DLKERI
+900 DLKERMS
-906 NALSSQREEQ
+906 AKSTRREEP

-924 SFPVKKDEDGE
+924 SFSEEQDEAGE
-935 ADGSDHRNNMETV
+935 AVGSDHRNNMESV

-988 KRRVEDLHTIAKLQD
+988 KRRVENLHTIAKLQD
-1003 KLSERDQLIKSLVE
+1003 KLSERDQLIKSLE

-1029 SDEILKPHESRTQAG
+1029 SDEILKPYDSRTQAG
-1044 TLTPTMKKKTVEDTC
+1044 TLTPTMKKKGVEETS

-1072 AKCSPVMERVL
+1072 AKCSPVMERGL
-1083 PSLEQSGRGTPLT
+1083 PSLEQSGRGTTLT
-1096 RTHPPTSPH
+1096 RTHP
-1105 AEHRA
+1105 RA
-1110 SVRHSRPSSQELRHQ
+1110 SIRHNRPPSQEVRHQ
-1125 PQLKINYNQHIR
+1125 PQLKINYSQHIR

-1146 TGPDG
+1146 TGSDG

>member
-1 MASSSGKMNHPPG
+1 MASSAGKMNQPRD
-14 GSGAC
+14 
-19 NGTAIADI
+19 GTAIADI
-27 PSVNVEQELYDYQM
+27 CNVEQELYDYQM

-68 TLQSLRRFAT
+68 TLQSLRRIAT

-83 LQPTTG
+83 LQPTTSLD
-89 QDEEEEESASILR
+89 DEEDGSASILR

-107 LQAAVE
+107 LQATVE
-113 EVEERGQRA
+113 EVEERGQKT
-122 EIEYAERI
+122 EMEYTERI
-130 AVLTQETSDLRR
+130 AVLTQETADLRR
-142 DYQNLQTD
+142 DYHNLQTE
-150 RDNQHKLLQQTQ
+150 RDNQHILLQQTQ
-162 EEKKHLENEYQQL
+162 DENKRLENECQEL
-175 RKARD
+175 RRARD
-180 EERKREEEEKM
+180 EESKREEEKMHRVEEERKREEEDRNREA
-191 QRVEEERKKEMED
+191 EERKRLK
-204 KNRETEERNRES
+204 
-216 QERKRVEEECE
+216 EECVE
-227 IKLKTVRKEVQAL
+227 RMQALRQEVQAL
-240 REEKES
+240 REEKERA
-246 VEKQFKSD
+246 EKESKRD
-254 MEEWKKRVKD
+254 LDEWKKRMKE
-264 MEEERKEE
+264 MEEKRREE
-272 QEAAKKTLQQSL
+272 QESAKMTLQQSL

-299 KSQNSTLQQRLRKAE
+299 KSQNATLQQRLRKAE
-314 ADLEVREQRLN
+314 ADVEAQGQRLTE
-325 DSNRHCSKLQER
+325 SSRHCSKLQER
-337 VEDIEE
+337 VEDLEE
-343 QLEDGR
+343 QLEEGR
-349 QRVAEAESVAKK
+349 RRVSEADVVAKK

-366 TVAKERLLLQENE
+366 SVAKERLLLQENE

-394 VRFSAEVEELRSQLS
+394 VRVSAEVEELRSQLS
-409 RLNIRNKELELQNSG
+409 RLNIRNKEMELQNSG

-432 LKQHADTLSSMRL
+432 LKQHADALSSMRL

-457 LQQEVEN
+457 LQQEVES

-476 KKQVQQKMEDEKV
+476 KKQVQQKMEEEKT

-511 HAHTM
+511 HAYAT
-516 LDAEKKKTQQAEE
+516 LDAEKKTTLQVEM
-529 QMKTTEE
+529 QMKASEE
-536 DRKVLETERVELCNQ
+536 EKQGLQTEREELCNQ
-551 LQLSKTEMTKLEEMV
+551 LQLSKTEIAKLEGV
-566 QTLEREREEEKE
+566 IQTLEREREEERE

-583 EKECAEVEQQSACGP
+583 EKESAEVERQSACGP
-598 ECVRMR
+598 ECVRVR
-604 EELENTHSSMQQI
+604 EELENTHTSMQQI
-617 QEEFAAQKE
+617 QEESSALKE
-626 VLQAEISALQQERDI
+626 GLQAEISALEQERDI
-641 LQQSNHGLEERIRLQ
+641 LQQSNHSIEERTRLQ
-656 FEKQFSDQI
+656 FEKQFSDQVA
-665 MELKREKEEE
+665 ELKREREEE
-675 IRKMNQ
+675 VRKINQ
-681 QWQHRVEELQTQLE
+681 QWQRRVEELETQLE
-695 ERRVLSEKIEGER
+695 ERRVLSEKMEEEW
-708 ERRYGNGEMERMKQE
+708 ERRYSNGEMERMKQE

-749 RQQLQVVKEE
+749 RRQLQVVQEE
-759 DEDEEDRKSTGEREE
+759 DEDEEDGTAAGKRDE

-782 EREEELLRVERLNHQ
+782 EREEELLRAERLNHQ
-797 RALQVLEAQANEELQ
+797 RALQALETRANEELQ
-812 AERQRL
+812 SERQRL

-856 NEIHTHTQMMAL
+856 NEIHTHTQMMTL

-886 EKSSEVQELKRENE
+886 EKSSEVQELKRENG
-900 DLKERI
+900 DLKERM
-906 NALSSQREEQ
+906 NTMSAQKEERENRKHTHSQGFSEER
-916 DDHKHKHK
+916 DKGGE
-924 SFPVKKDEDGE
+924 SDERDTE
-935 ADGSDHRNNMETV
+935 SV

-964 TAQTRLQARI
+964 SAQTRLQARI

-988 KRRVEDLHTIAKLQD
+988 KRRVEDLHTITKLQD

-1023 QHPPLC
+1023 QRPPLD
-1029 SDEILKPHESRTQAG
+1029 SDVTIKPYDFRTQAA
-1044 TLTPTMKKKTVEDTC
+1044 TLTPNKKKKGVEETSMSDH
-1059 IPNLCSYDGGSPK
+1059 CSYDGGSPK
-1072 AKCSPVMERVL
+1072 AKRSPVMECGL
-1083 PSLEQSGRGTPLT
+1083 PSLEQIGRGTHLS
-1096 RTHPPTSPH
+1096 RTHTPTSPH
-1105 AEHRA
+1105 AECRA
-1110 SVRHSRPSSQELRHQ
+1110 SVRHSRPPSQEVRHQ

-1151 QDPQKQEWFTKYFSF
+1151 QDLQKQEWFTKYFSF